1 MNIWP
6 QSRCKSHSK
15 SSRTYIIH
23 WRCPLKNALNAG
35 EMMLVYVTWPRTYVY
50 TTMMIRF
57 VANLRA
63 PGVVRGACIWLGLAH
78 AHTHREIVLMPKY
91 GDSIKLE
98 IKFYNSGDSFP
109 YLHFWTHFSFFFSS
123 RLNLLGRIPKGLMFF
138 LANPALYRIRN
149 GDLHTDF
156 QGLAACYAAAA
167 ALALLPHLLNVVASQ
182 S

>member
-6 QSRCKSHSK
+6 QSWCKSHSK

-35 EMMLVYVTWPRTYVY
+35 REMMLVYVTWPHICLHAQN
-50 TTMMIRF
+50 TMMIRF

-63 PGVVRGACIWLGLAH
+63 LSTCVLGLAH
-78 AHTHREIVLMPKY
+78 SHTHREIVLMPKY

-109 YLHFWTHFSFFFSS
+109 YLHFWTHFSFFSLPGLICLGGSPRGSCFSW
-123 RLNLLGRIPKGLMFF
+123 LILLSTAFAMGISILIFRGWL
-138 LANPALYRIRN
+138 LAVS
-149 GDLHTDF
+149 
-156 QGLAACYAAAA
+156 A
-167 ALALLPHLLNVVASQ
+167 ALALPHLLNVVASQ

>member
-1 MNIWP
+1 MRDERW
-6 QSRCKSHSK
+6 CW
-15 SSRTYIIH
+15 Y
-23 WRCPLKNALNAG
+23 
-35 EMMLVYVTWPRTYVY
+35 MLHDRTYVY
-50 TTMMIRF
+50 THRTPWWSDLWQIC
-57 VANLRA
+57 ARA
-63 PGVVRGACIWLGLAH
+63 WCGACRLGLAH

-156 QGLAACYAAAA
+156 QGLAAGCKRSACATS
-167 ALALLPHLLNVVASQ
+167 LAQCCSQ
-182 S
+182 PILEHI

>member
-35 EMMLVYVTWPRTYVY
+35 REMMLVYMMLHDRTYVY
-50 TTMMIRF
+50 TEHHDDQICGKF
-57 VANLRA
+57 ARA
-63 PGVVRGACIWLGLAH
+63 SMVSVVRSTP
-78 AHTHREIVLMPKY
+78 AHTHREIILMPKY

-109 YLHFWTHFSFFFSS
+109 YLHFWTHFSFFSS

-138 LANPALYRIRN
+138 LANPTSPPHSQWGSLPSYWFLFRGTRII
-149 GDLHTDF
+149 
-156 QGLAACYAAAA
+156 Q
-167 ALALLPHLLNVVASQ
+167 Q
-182 S
+182 

>member
-6 QSRCKSHSK
+6 QSWCKSHSK

-35 EMMLVYVTWPRTYVY
+35 REMMLVYVTWPHICLHAQN
-50 TTMMIRF
+50 TMMIRF

-63 PGVVRGACIWLGLAH
+63 LSTCVLGLAH
-78 AHTHREIVLMPKY
+78 SHTHREIVLMPKY

-109 YLHFWTHFSFFFSS
+109 YLHFWTHFSFFS

-156 QGLAACYAAAA
+156 QGLAAGCKRSTCATSHAQCC
-167 ALALLPHLLNVVASQ
+167 SQ
-182 S
+182 PILEHI